1 MRCQE
6 VLPCGHRTDDLQA
19 TCATCR
25 ERFQLMEQENGYTTC
40 AAAAA
45 SGAGAVAVEVRTV
58 GGDVFAKLRASP
70 AETIGELKQ
79 RLFLCSAERRV
90 GQLICGCTPLTD
102 KRRVEECPA
111 GDDCPPGTIALTL
124 VCTGLSSLATHLE
137 RLGYLDDEGSLSD
150 VADSVFESEYQT
162 SARHQPRAAEI
173 HVALPQE
180 TRTQVVAWL
189 GSACEATLIDDALL
203 HGAVLTLDRYA
214 ASCGERINEASL
226 LKLSLASLCTEMKLS
241 NEDDFPSGHWQRVLL
256 HLSQGRE
263 QLPTILNAEAA
274 MLRRLNFIVGVPTP
288 LTFLTG
294 LGMRFAMAFE
304 EKPLDGR
311 PGQSTPAAVLQLG
324 LAHMLVELALYDTEL
339 EYSYS
344 PAILGSSALGAAM
357 LVLGPLEVTGM
368 EVEAVEPRQAAAA
381 RGGDGAVEFAAL
393 RQMHE
398 TLLNDLAS
406 YCPGICGL
414 DVVVRECERR
424 LLEFWRQCSGPDAG
438 RMAGC
443 FGNLRQRHARSRRNA
458 QAAGGGT
465 ALLTLRPEWGLERYY
480 ALHNASRPS

>member
-1 MRCQE
+1 
-6 VLPCGHRTDDLQA
+6 L
-19 TCATCR
+19 
-25 ERFQLMEQENGYTTC
+25 EQENGYTTC
-40 AAAAA
+40 AAAAG

-58 GGDVFAKLRASP
+58 GGDVFAKLRTSP

-102 KRRVEECPA
+102 KHRVEECPA

-180 TRTQVVAWL
+180 TRAQVVAWL
-189 GSACEATLIDDALL
+189 GMACEATLIDDALL

-214 ASCGERINEASL
+214 ASCGQRINEASL

-263 QLPTILNAEAA
+263 HLPTILKAEAA
-274 MLRRLNFIVGVPTP
+274 MLRRLDFIVGVPTP

-304 EKPLDGR
+304 EQPPDGR

-324 LAHMLVELALYDTEL
+324 LAHMLVEMALYDTEL
-339 EYSYS
+339 QYSYS

-357 LVLGPLEVTGM
+357 LVLGPLEVATATGM
-368 EVEAVEPRQAAAA
+368 EVEAAVEPRQAAGSLA
-381 RGGDGAVEFAAL
+381 DGAVEFAAL

-398 TLLNDLAS
+398 ILLNDLAS

-424 LLEFWRQCSGPDAG
+424 LLEFWRQCSGPDADG
-438 RMAGC
+438 LTAEC

-480 ALHNASRPS
+480 VLHNASRPS